1 MVYRYT
7 SPVYGEMRIVT
18 NSRARNIIGRMRD
31 GMVRLTVPPGTKV
44 EAIERAL
51 RNIVPR
57 LNGRVCEEG
66 NLYDSLSPVV
76 LDHYAFIFSR
86 QSRDPH
92 SIIFSHG
99 EHEAS
104 LGVGDAIDPSD
115 PMGRKLISDVMCA
128 IASKRAGQL
137 MIPRARAIAAS
148 LGLTPSGFSMS
159 HGRARLGTCDSR
171 RHIRFSYYNFFLP
184 EDLRDYIICH
194 ELAHLTHMNHSKVF
208 HNLCDSYLGG
218 REARLIASLRR
229 YRWPVLR

>member
-31 GMVRLTVPPGTKV
+31 GMVRLTVPPGTPT

-51 RNIVPR
+51 RNIMPR
-57 LNGRVCEEG
+57 LNVRVGEEE
-66 NLYDSLSPVV
+66 NLFGTLEPVV
-76 LDHYAFIFSR
+76 LDHYTFTFTR
-86 QSRDPH
+86 QSRDPR

-104 LGVGDAIDPSD
+104 LGIGDAIDPAG
-115 PMGRKLISDVMCA
+115 PMGRKLISDVMCTV
-128 IASKRAGQL
+128 ASERAGQL

-148 LGLTPSGFSMS
+148 LGLAPSGFSMS
-159 HGRARLGTCDSR
+159 HGRVRLGTCDSR

-184 EDLRDYIICH
+184 KDLRDYIICH
-194 ELAHLTHMNHSKVF
+194 ELAHLTHMDHSAAF
-208 HNLCDSYLGG
+208 HRLCDSYLGG
-218 REARLIASLRR
+218 REAQLIAELRR
-229 YRWPVLR
+229 YRWPVIR

>member
-31 GMVRLTVPPGTKV
+31 GMVRLTVHPGTSV

-51 RNIVPR
+51 RDIMPR
-57 LNGRVCEEG
+57 LSVRACDEG
-66 NLYDSLSPVV
+66 NLYGSLSPVV
-76 LDHYAFIFSR
+76 LDHYTFVFSR

-104 LGVGDAIDPSD
+104 LGVGDAIDLSG
-115 PMGRKLISDVMCA
+115 PMGRKLISDVMCTV
-128 IASKRAGQL
+128 ASERAGQL
-137 MIPRARAIAAS
+137 MIPRARTIAAS

-159 HGRARLGTCDSR
+159 HGRVCLGTCDSR
-171 RHIRFSYYNFFLP
+171 RHISFSYYNFFLP

-194 ELAHLTHMNHSKVF
+194 ELAHLTHMNHSKAF
-208 HNLCDSYLGG
+208 HSLCDSYLGG
-218 REARLIASLRR
+218 REARLIDSLRR